1 MMKIFDYEISEETIK
16 KATEWLWEFVPR
28 VIAAA
33 LILVIGLWVI
43 KFINRM
49 VRKYFSKAEYD
60 LALERFLADLINWGL
75 KIMLFIVVITHL
87 GVQSSSLIAILG
99 AAGLAIGLAL
109 QGSLS
114 NFAGGV
120 LILAFKPFRIG
131 DFIEAQGVMGTVKDI
146 TIFTTK
152 LTTPGNQL
160 AILPNAKLSND
171 LIKNYNAEPI
181 RKNIMDIGVS
191 YDSDIKLAKDILL
204 NLVTEQELVLKE
216 PAPQVVVA
224 NLGDSSVDLSI
235 RFWAKNENYW
245 AINFYT
251 IEEAKIRLE
260 AQGISIPFPQRDL
273 HIYNEK

>member
-1 MMKIFDYEISEETIK
+1 MMKIFDYEISEENLEQVM
-16 KATEWLWEFVPR
+16 EWIWGFIPKIVSA
-28 VIAAA
+28 V
-33 LILVIGLWVI
+33 LILIIGLWVI
-43 KFINRM
+43 KFINRI
-49 VRKYFSKAEYD
+49 VRKYFAKAEYE
-60 LALERFLADLINWGL
+60 LALERFLADLVNWGL
-75 KIMLFIVVITHL
+75 KIMLFIMVITQL
-87 GVQSSSLIAILG
+87 GVQSSSLLAILG

-152 LTTPGNQL
+152 ITTSGNQL

-181 RKNIMDIGVS
+181 RKNIMTIGVS

-204 NLVTEQELVLKE
+204 KLVTEQELVLKD

-224 NLGDSSVDLSI
+224 NLGDSSVDLSL
-235 RFWAKNENYW
+235 RFWAKNEDYW
-245 AINFYT
+245 DINFYT
-251 IEEAKIRLE
+251 LEEIKTRLE
-260 AQGISIPFPQRDL
+260 AQGISIPFPMREVHVFNKD
-273 HIYNEK
+273 